1 MSGIDESLEVVA
13 TGTSATTN
21 DINIKGTME
30 YYYTIITKN

>member
-1 MSGIDESLEVVA
+1 MSGIDESLEVIA
-13 TGTSATTN
+13 TGTSAATN